1 MSTPAT
7 LEQAQKLLA
16 LVSQA
21 KATNPQMQNLV
32 ANGDLIKYLLACP
45 DLTKVNRTDFRAL
58 LHPPAASVAWTPVE
72 EYADRIAARND
83 LCHWGLS
90 SKQITEFG
98 ASLKPHLGEL
108 QPSGLL
114 LWLGH
119 TLKYNWEQVVAWLSD
134 EIEALGGFLPV
145 FIRSDLVAF
154 WPGFEMDGPAR
165 LRPVWLDMATT
176 WHPSEGLIPAEVR
189 MNRGLDLA
197 GLELAWTLA
206 LSPQILL
213 AIDGRMFPAMLAA
226 GLMVDSTGVPN
237 FDHGAVDPFVG
248 CVESGSRMTRQ
259 AVVAVKYY

>member
-1 MSTPAT
+1 MSTPASFD
-7 LEQAQKLLA
+7 QAKKLLDI
-16 LVSQA
+16 LGSSDSL
-21 KATNPQMQNLV
+21 QMQRLL
-32 ANGDLIKYLLACP
+32 AHGYLLQDLLACP

-58 LHPPAASVAWTPVE
+58 LRPAIEPVAWTPVE

-90 SKQITEFG
+90 SRQIAQFG

-114 LWLGH
+114 LWLGQ

-134 EIEALGGFLPV
+134 EIKALGGSLPV

-176 WHPSEGLIPAEVR
+176 WDPWEGLIPAEVR
-189 MNRGLDLA
+189 MNRGLNLA

-206 LSPQILL
+206 LSPQIMM
-213 AIDGRMFPAMLAA
+213 AIDGLMFPAMLAA

-237 FDHGAVDPFVG
+237 FDHGALDPFVG
-248 CVESGSRMTRQ
+248 CAESGSRLTRQ